1 MSGLLKVERGSPDKQ
16 HTGLK
21 TLLGLRHLTWLVTL
35 ICHFVSR
42 LAKLC
47 GCGEASQCPIV
58 VRDFCACCLSS
69 NSKNVVIFDRDVA
82 FVVTCYCVLKSN
94 FDITVDF
101 ILFAVSCSR
110 KANVTDGGRA
120 FLFTRSRS

>member
-1 MSGLLKVERGSPDKQ
+1 MSGLLKAERGSPDKQ

-21 TLLGLRHLTWLVTL
+21 TVLGLRHLTWLVTL

-58 VRDFCACCLSS
+58 VRDFCACCCLQ
-69 NSKNVVIFDRDVA
+69 I
-82 FVVTCYCVLKSN
+82 LKMLLYS
-94 FDITVDF
+94 TGT
-101 ILFAVSCSR
+101 SR
-110 KANVTDGGRA
+110 
-120 FLFTRSRS
+120 F